1 MGIKK
6 VYSYYM
12 KENKQGNIM
21 NNKQDKIIQIEKLI
35 ERNNSFGADFLS
47 RNEIVLEIEKIIN
60 NKEEK

>member
-1 MGIKK
+1 
-6 VYSYYM
+6 
-12 KENKQGNIM
+12 M